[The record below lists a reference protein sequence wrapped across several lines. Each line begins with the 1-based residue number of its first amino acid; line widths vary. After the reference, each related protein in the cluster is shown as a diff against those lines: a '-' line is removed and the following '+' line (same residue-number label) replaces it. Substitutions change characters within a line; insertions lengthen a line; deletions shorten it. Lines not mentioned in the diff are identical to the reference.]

1 MNRMGKMC
9 LCLLLLAAGCGAAAE
24 EEQTVQGGVC
34 FRFEGNQTPEN
45 WKKMAEVFE
54 RGGGRFSASFHTQSI
69 AGRADYAALLKRL
82 SDAGHELLD
91 GTPDNRMFAI
101 HARSA
106 EELERYR
113 KEPAV
118 HHVDPKSRM
127 AFLRYEPNLE
137 HWGVQEF
144 RGSVR
149 GNKLFDLSDGLG
161 KRLSRG
167 ARIYLPLAG
176 EVFTVAERKNGEC
189 RLLSFWGED
198 TVNLPEMKNLKLAR
212 MNSGSI
218 APTEE
223 GMRFLARESA
233 SNFRRL
239 GVPPAKVWIPPTG
252 PEPPVGIEELFRIYG
267 REFHYVA
274 AASPMLG
281 KKWSCIF
288 FDPASRASFS
298 MVGNCETPE
307 RKRVD
312 ALKGQ
317 IADAVAKHRVLMMVE
332 RMNTRRVPGGFQEY
346 LRRHEELL
354 KWLKEKQIP
363 VRTMSDWAERLYPE
377 SPDFS
382 GNIMPRLD
390 RDLDGNSVPD
400 GYRLSQGTRARN
412 GVLFLPSGSGEVFS
426 ITELGGLRKGENV
439 FRFSVNAR
447 PGTTLSFQFRF
458 HRRGRARPESRKPL
472 KFAITQS
479 GWQTCSE
486 ELNIPR
492 NVIALDLICRV
503 ENAEKGAELKE
514 LSLEPAPKPAPRGG
528 RRDHRWKRA
537 GWTPR
542 RR

>member
-9 LCLLLLAAGCGAAAE
+9 LCLFLLAAGCGAAAE

-54 RGGGRFSASFHTQSI
+54 RGGGRFSASFHTQPI
-69 AGRADYAALLKRL
+69 AGRADYAALLKHL
-82 SDAGHELLD
+82 SAAGHELLD

-113 KEPAV
+113 KESAV

-176 EVFTVAERKNGEC
+176 EVFSVAERKNGEC

-223 GMRFLARESA
+223 GMRFLAREA
-233 SNFRRL
+233 EANFRRL
-239 GVPPAKVWIPPTG
+239 GVPPAKVWIPPRG

-288 FDPASRASFS
+288 FDPASRAAFS
-298 MVGNCETPE
+298 MVGNCETLE
-307 RKRVD
+307 RRRVNE
-312 ALKGQ
+312 LKGQ

-363 VRTMSDWAERLYPE
+363 VRTMSEWAERLYPE

-382 GNIMPRLD
+382 GSIMPRLD
-390 RDLDGNSVPD
+390 RDLDG
-400 GYRLSQGTRARN
+400 
-412 GVLFLPSGSGEVFS
+412 
-426 ITELGGLRKGENV
+426 KGENV
-439 FRFSVNAR
+439 FRFSVNAH

-486 ELNIPR
+486 ELNIPG

-514 LSLEPAPKPAPRGG
+514 LSLEAAPEPASRGG

>member
-1 MNRMGKMC
+1 MN
-9 LCLLLLAAGCGAAAE
+9 AAA
-24 EEQTVQGGVC
+24 V
-34 FRFEGNQTPEN
+34 
-45 WKKMAEVFE
+45 VFP
-54 RGGGRFSASFHTQSI
+54 ASFHTQSI
-69 AGRADYAALLKRL
+69 AGRAEYAALLKRL

-113 KEPAV
+113 KETAV

-346 LRRHEELL
+346 LRRHEDLL

-400 GYRLSQGTRARN
+400 GYRLSPGTRARN

-439 FRFSVNAR
+439 FRFSRECPSGDDSEFPVPFSPAWTGPAGESETVEICNHAIR
-447 PGTTLSFQFRF
+447 LADLF
-458 HRRGRARPESRKPL
+458 GRAEYSQKYDCAGFDLSGGECGKGSGAEGAFAGTRPE
-472 KFAITQS
+472 
-479 GWQTCSE
+479 TCAPGRTE
-486 ELNIPR
+486 GP
-492 NVIALDLICRV
+492 
-503 ENAEKGAELKE
+503 
-514 LSLEPAPKPAPRGG
+514 SLEAG
-528 RRDHRWKRA
+528 RMDPPEKINK
-537 GWTPR
+537 TPDQEQPLPQLR
-542 RR
+542 PPSIR